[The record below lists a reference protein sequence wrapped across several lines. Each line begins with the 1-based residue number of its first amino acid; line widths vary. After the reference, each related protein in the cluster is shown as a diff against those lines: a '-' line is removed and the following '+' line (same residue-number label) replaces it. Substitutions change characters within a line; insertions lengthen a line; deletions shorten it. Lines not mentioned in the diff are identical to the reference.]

1 MAARR
6 QEAHIFTAEHR
17 DHVRARVL
25 GLVRTDPGVTA
36 GALTGCTAVGVVHD
50 AYNVAGEKRAA
61 VGGAAGGGLL
71 LFVVFV

>member
-1 MAARR
+1 MPHHPYVPISSACCARR
-6 QEAHIFTAEHR
+6 YR
-17 DHVRARVL
+17 RSLDPRRVVR
-25 GLVRTDPGVTA
+25 
-36 GALTGCTAVGVVHD
+36 D